1 MMRPPLSPL
10 HPAPPVRPSV
20 PVSGDIS
27 LVVSDG
33 STGLVAPPEALED
46 AAGSARGVT
55 MQLDIRFWR
64 DRWFWRLAAKAAVR
78 FFRPQTSIEGSD
90 VIDGHFK

>member
-55 MQLDIRFWR
+55 MQLDIRF
-64 DRWFWRLAAKAAVR
+64 LA
-78 FFRPQTSIEGSD
+78 
-90 VIDGHFK
+90 